1 MSEHSCDVTE
11 QDFEYVKD
19 DLKRRHNE
27 PHVSGRAGPR
37 APPVHLLQGGG
48 VHPPGADVQ
57 SLHPPSGVRP
67 GHVAPPL
74 SPPDGQGPVYQLP
87 PTEIPRELRC
97 ARCKEVNRVRALTWT
112 RAHKGYSHR
121 GWLLR
126 KRRYLEQGLCLCRK
140 HTRLPAGFRR
150 CDACR
155 KRHNTY
161 RRKDLQAPTARV

>member
-1 MSEHSCDVTE
+1 MSHAFLVSQVHSHRGCGVCKRARWFHHGKRYSLCTEHLAYAREAWRKHC
-11 QDFEYVKD
+11 
-19 DLKRRHNE
+19 RRCRVAGRCINCPE
-27 PHVSGRAGPR
+27 PK
-37 APPVHLLQGGG
+37 L
-48 VHPPGADVQ
+48 
-57 SLHPPSGVRP
+57 
-67 GHVAPPL
+67 
-74 SPPDGQGPVYQLP
+74 
-87 PTEIPRELRC
+87 PRELRC
-97 ARCKEVNRVRALTWT
+97 AACKEVNRVRALTWT

-161 RRKDLQAPTARV
+161 KRKDLQAPTVRV